1 MDNKAQIFFT
11 LVLLYL
17 CMSFLLVY
25 IRHTLVVYLVPEES
39 QELWLRRSRRSIYVT
54 FFMSVAFVEFG
65 HSEPA
70 VILNSALAAYVVC
83 LFIYLL
89 RADWESEGEDRK
101 YVSVMFKDRP

>member
-65 HSEPA
+65 HSEPGS
-70 VILNSALAAYVVC
+70 LRCLSFYLSASCRL
-83 LFIYLL
+83 
-89 RADWESEGEDRK
+89 GK
-101 YVSVMFKDRP
+101 